1 MIRSEITTIMATP
14 LSDVTGFMRQIASA
28 PDLGSVLVVLKIMV
42 IRCLPQETRVDLL
55 VEELDGTYRQIF
67 STEDSDG
74 DEAEACHSLL
84 DTTNQMIAAG
94 YATVMTMPLE
104 GPQRRMGWLIV
115 AQPCSRL
122 DPTTAAIADQIA
134 ALLALRLYA
143 EHAHAERNAAQEQIA
158 SLHQRLLIASEVRLR
173 ATLAAGAAHDIGNLL
188 ASVMGHTQ
196 LLQQYA
202 PKSLQSDLRTVE
214 QAARDGHHLLRRLL
228 SSRLTISETPSIPR
242 AGIRQVIADAL
253 KLTEPFWDERQAMTI
268 VTDVPLLPPVAI
280 HPTELRE
287 VLINL
292 IMNGITAM
300 AQEGILTIRAQLVSN
315 AVTIDVHDTGVGIE
329 QAFQQTIF
337 QPVISARQ
345 TQHTGSG
352 LGLSVSR
359 AIIEEYGGT
368 LDVTSVLGQGTTFTM
383 ILPTV

>member
-1 MIRSEITTIMATP
+1 
-14 LSDVTGFMRQIASA
+14 
-28 PDLGSVLVVLKIMV
+28 
-42 IRCLPQETRVDLL
+42 
-55 VEELDGTYRQIF
+55 
-67 STEDSDG
+67 
-74 DEAEACHSLL
+74 
-84 DTTNQMIAAG
+84 
-94 YATVMTMPLE
+94 
-104 GPQRRMGWLIV
+104 
-115 AQPCSRL
+115 
-122 DPTTAAIADQIA
+122 
-134 ALLALRLYA
+134 
-143 EHAHAERNAAQEQIA
+143 
-158 SLHQRLLIASEVRLR
+158 
-173 ATLAAGAAHDIGNLL
+173 
-188 ASVMGHTQ
+188 
-196 LLQQYA
+196 
-202 PKSLQSDLRTVE
+202 
-214 QAARDGHHLLRRLL
+214 
-228 SSRLTISETPSIPR
+228 
-242 AGIRQVIADAL
+242 VIADAL

-300 AQEGILTIRAQLVSN
+300 AQEGILTIRAQLVSS
-315 AVTIDVHDTGVGIE
+315 AVTIDVQDTGVGIE

-368 LDVTSVLGQGTTFTM
+368 LDVTSVPGQGTTFTM